1 MLNVHLFG
9 GMKTSFLWGR
19 QTCHK
24 TVRGRGKAPRPRM
37 LEKGLGDGEAG
48 VGRKETCAAGGEAKG
63 QRCWVQGEAGRLE
76 RGDRMQTNHD
86 VLVLL

>member
-1 MLNVHLFG
+1 
-9 GMKTSFLWGR
+9 
-19 QTCHK
+19 
-24 TVRGRGKAPRPRM
+24 M

-63 QRCWVQGEAGRLE
+63 QRCWAQGEAGRLE